1 MAEEPS
7 PVVLVPVDVSSE
19 EQPDPDLLALL
30 GPAKVVLV
38 GWYPVPDQVA
48 LEQARDEHE
57 ADAVDRIEAIAET
70 LPADTDFETL
80 VVFTRD
86 RAETV
91 DRVADDYG
99 ASVVVVPDEVR
110 VIERV
115 LVPIRGDVNLDRI
128 LSVVAALLEASEA
141 SITLFHAAPAA
152 ETDPSVGRALVDGAA
167 DRLVEAGVDRDRID
181 TAAVESD
188 APTDDIIDAGRN
200 HDVLIVGESEPSL
213 VEHILGDTLSKI
225 ISRAGR
231 PVLIVRNVD

>member
-1 MAEEPS
+1 MAETPS
-7 PVVLVPVDVSSE
+7 PVVLVPVDVSSDE
-19 EQPDPDLLALL
+19 RPDPDLLDLL

-57 ADAVDRIEAIAET
+57 SEAVERIESITET
-70 LPADTDFETL
+70 LPAGTDFETL

-91 DRVADDYG
+91 DRVADDYD

-110 VIERV
+110 VVERV

-141 SITLFHAAPAA
+141 SITLFHAAPAD
-152 ETDPSVGRALVDGAA
+152 ETDASVGSALVDGAA
-167 DRLVEAGVDRDRID
+167 DRLADAGVDRDRID

-188 APTDDIIDAGRN
+188 APTDDIVDAARN

-225 ISRAGR
+225 ISRADR
-231 PVLIVRNVD
+231 PVLIVRTGE